1 MNFQRAKQVL
11 ARGLRLLCPACGEG
25 RVFSAVV
32 KTNDRCSVCGMV
44 FLREQGYFVGSIYIN
59 VIFTEAV
66 IVIAFVVC
74 LFIMSAGDE
83 RIYYFLIALAFTVPL
98 AFYRHAR
105 SLWLSF
111 DYLIDPPE
119 KQNRG

>member
-1 MNFQRAKQVL
+1 
-11 ARGLRLLCPACGEG
+11 
-25 RVFSAVV
+25 
-32 KTNDRCSVCGMV
+32 MV

-74 LFIMSAGDE
+74 LFILPAGDE
-83 RIYYFLIALAFTVPL
+83 RIYFFLIALAFTVPL

-119 KQNRG
+119 KQNRD

>member
-1 MNFQRAKQVL
+1 
-11 ARGLRLLCPACGEG
+11 
-25 RVFSAVV
+25 
-32 KTNDRCSVCGMV
+32 MV

-66 IVIAFVVC
+66 IVAAFVLS
-74 LFIMSAGDE
+74 LFILPAGDE
-83 RIYYFLIALAFTVPL
+83 RIYFFLVTLAFAVPL

-105 SLWLSF
+105 SLWLCF

-119 KQNRG
+119 KQSRD